1 MLPQFALSALVW
13 SPKAACVVAAT
24 AWQLLAVSLDAPR
37 VATDA
42 PFVVVDGKLTATSGA
57 CDVLR
62 APACSARTSVVVV
75 ALERCTYFDVHIADA
90 RVPATATVQIEMLV
104 RGAIRPVR
112 WRVVVPVGPLARKQA
127 VVASESM
134 ACERAYRLYV
144 PDLASCHRRDRHES
158 VAVYRIVMCGVGG
171 SITRIRH
178 GRAFFPN
185 GPFAAEIRDAPTC
198 VRLLPADIFLFDDV
212 EGTLRCFV
220 PCYAHHEM
228 HVLRVPVA
236 ATLVVVQFR
245 APMDFSRQELPARCT
260 AQLLMLDG
268 SVVTVTDR
276 TPTPLSVPLI
286 GVVEARFNVSEIVCT
301 NALVPVTGE
310 RPRAL
315 RVVSDYDGQPVL
327 LACAPIVVA

>member
-13 SPKAACVVAAT
+13 SPKAVCMFAAA

-42 PFVVVDGKLTATSGA
+42 PFVVVDGKLTATSGG

-62 APACSARTSVVVV
+62 APACSTRTSVVVV

-104 RGAIRPVR
+104 NRSVR

-144 PDLASCHRRDRHES
+144 PDLAPCHRRERDES
-158 VAVYRIVMCGVGG
+158 VAVYRIVLCGVEGM
-171 SITRIRH
+171 ITRIRH
-178 GRAFFPN
+178 GRACFPN
-185 GPFAAEIRDAPTC
+185 GPFATEIRDAPTC

-212 EGTLRCFV
+212 EEKQRCFV
-220 PCYAHHEM
+220 PCYASHEM

-236 ATLVVVQFR
+236 ATLVVVQLR
-245 APMDFSRQELPARCT
+245 APMDYSRLELPERCT
-260 AQLLMLDG
+260 AQLLLLDG

-276 TPTPLSVPLI
+276 TPTPLSVPLM
-286 GVVEARFNVSEIVCT
+286 GVVEARFSVSVVACT
-301 NALVPVTGE
+301 DALVPVMGE

-327 LACAPIVVA
+327 LACAPIVVT

>member
-13 SPKAACVVAAT
+13 SPKAACVLAV
-24 AWQLLAVSLDAPR
+24 AWQFLALSLDAPR

-42 PFVVVDGKLTATSGA
+42 PFVVVDGKLTATSGG

-104 RGAIRPVR
+104 NRPVR
-112 WRVVVPVGPLARKQA
+112 WRVVVPDGPLARKQA
-127 VVASESM
+127 VAASESM

-144 PDLASCHRRDRHES
+144 PDLAPCHGRDGHES

-185 GPFAAEIRDAPTC
+185 GPFATEIRDAPTC
-198 VRLLPADIFLFDDV
+198 VRLLSADIFLFDDV
-212 EGTLRCFV
+212 EEKLRCFV

-236 ATLVVVQFR
+236 AKLVVVQFR
-245 APMDFSRQELPARCT
+245 APMDFSRLELPAGCT
-260 AQLLMLDG
+260 AQLLMLDA

-276 TPTPLSVPLI
+276 TPTPLSVPLV
-286 GVVEARFNVSEIVCT
+286 GVVEARFSVSDIACT
-301 NALVPVTGE
+301 NALLHVIGE

>member
-24 AWQLLAVSLDAPR
+24 AWQLLAHSVDAPR

-42 PFVVVDGKLTATSGA
+42 TFVVVDGKLTATSGG

-75 ALERCTYFDVHIADA
+75 ALERCTYLDVHIADA

-112 WRVVVPVGPLARKQA
+112 WRVVVPFGPLARRQA
-127 VVASESM
+127 VVASEGM

-144 PDLASCHRRDRHES
+144 PDLAACRRREDRD
-158 VAVYRIVMCGVGG
+158 VAVYRIVMCGVAG

-185 GPFAAEIRDAPTC
+185 GPFATEIRDAPTC
-198 VRLLPADIFLFDDV
+198 VRLLTADILLFDDV
-212 EGTLRCFV
+212 EGALRCFV
-220 PCYAHHEM
+220 PCHAHHEM
-228 HVLRVPVA
+228 HVLRMPVA

-245 APMDFSRQELPARCT
+245 SPMDFSRLELPANCT

-276 TPTPLSVPLI
+276 TPTPLVVPLI

-301 NALVPVTGE
+301 HALVPVQGE

-315 RVVSDYDGQPVL
+315 RVVTDYDGQPVL